1 VAQAETLFELD
12 MSGDATRMLWDLA
25 RKFRSYAMELNL
37 DADYLLYTHHY
48 FYQTSGGDDAV
59 GLVLYVLCDS
69 DAEWVVAEWQS
80 DQSTDFMAVS
90 PKTVS
95 DCDRL
100 VAKRL
105 EFHSTPQKVVGIGVS
120 IKRDDFGHFLIA
132 AVLEK
137 GPAGQA
143 GLQVN
148 DVITKVNGQEV
159 KDLTIKEA
167 VDRVTGEVGTKV
179 TITVRRNGEI
189 KDYTLTR
196 REVVF
201 D

>member
-1 VAQAETLFELD
+1 

-25 RKFRSYAMELNL
+25 RKFRGYAKRLNL
-37 DADYLLYTHHY
+37 DADYLLYPHYY
-48 FYQTSGGDDAV
+48 FYQTSEGEDAV
-59 GLVLYVLCDS
+59 GLVLYVLCDR
-69 DAEWVVAEWQS
+69 DAEWVVVEWQNE
-80 DQSTDFMAVS
+80 QSTDFMAVS
-90 PKTVS
+90 PRTVS

-105 EFHSTPQKVVGIGVS
+105 ELHSSPQKVVGIGVS
-120 IKRDDFGHFLIA
+120 IKRDDFGYLLIA

-137 GPAGQA
+137 GPAGLA
-143 GLQVN
+143 GLEVN
-148 DVITKVNGQEV
+148 DVITKVDGREV

-167 VDRVTGEVGTKV
+167 VDRITGEAGTKV
-179 TITVRRNGEI
+179 TVTVRRGREV